1 MSIEN
6 KINQI
11 LAESRQ
17 KELQE
22 GPGDVAQKAVN
33 VVKKVAG
40 VATGTVG
47 AATGALQGAVTGAR
61 KNYAAINDDVE
72 VEGELVEEETLEEA
86 NGEAGQS
93 ITTDT
98 VTKVAGDNPDNARNA
113 VVDQKAA
120 EGGTS
125 KKENEATKGA
135 AAAEGRGS
143 MKEDIDALVNGEDLS
158 EEFKE
163 KAATIFEAA
172 VMTRVKSEIARI
184 EEEYNTKL
192 QEATEKVKEGLVEQV
207 DGYLDYVVEQWIA
220 QNEIALEH
228 GIKTEIVESFI
239 GGMKTLFEEHYI
251 DVPEEKY
258 DLVAEME
265 QSIASLE
272 AKLDEQVAANVEMK
286 KSISEMQR
294 IEIIGQASEGLTDT
308 EVEKFAGLAEELSF
322 EDAESFT
329 KKVQTIR
336 ENYFNT
342 KAQSADVKSVVT
354 DTPVD
359 SLNET
364 TKAVDPSMKA
374 YLSVLNRK

>member
-1 MSIEN
+1 MSIEQ
-6 KINQI
+6 KIAEI
-11 LAESRQ
+11 LAES
-17 KELQE
+17 KSAELEE
-22 GPGDVAQKAVN
+22 GVQMPGAE
-33 VVKKVAG
+33 
-40 VATGTVG
+40 
-47 AATGALQGAVTGAR
+47 TGAKDVEKATAPEGSNICCA
-61 KNYAAINDDVE
+61 DDGETE
-72 VEGELVEEETLEEA
+72 VEGDEE
-86 NGEAGQS
+86 NN
-93 ITTDT
+93 
-98 VTKVAGDNPDNARNA
+98 KRNN
-113 VVDQKAA
+113 VDQQALPEVKEEVEA
-120 EGGTS
+120 ES
-125 KKENEATKGA
+125 KLDIQ
-135 AAAEGRGS
+135 
-143 MKEDIDALVNGEDLS
+143 EDVAALVNGEELS
-158 EEFKE
+158 EEFKQ

-172 VMTRVKSEIARI
+172 VMNRVKQEVAKLDEAYEVKLAEQVDEI
-184 EEEYNTKL
+184 
-192 QEATEKVKEGLVEQV
+192 KEGLVEKV

-265 QSIASLE
+265 QSLASLE

-294 IEIIGQASEGLTDT
+294 VEIIGQASEGLTDT

-364 TKAVDPSMKA
+364 TTTVDPSMKA

>member
-22 GPGDVAQKAVN
+22 GPGDIAQKAVN

-72 VEGELVEEETLEEA
+72 VEGELVEDEALEEA
-86 NGEAGQS
+86 SEAGQR

-98 VTKVAGDNPDNARNA
+98 VTNVAGENPDNARNA

-125 KKENEATKGA
+125 KKENQATRGA
-135 AAAEGRGS
+135 APAEGRGS

-192 QEATEKVKEGLVEQV
+192 QEATEQVKEGLVEQV

-265 QSIASLE
+265 QSLANLE

-294 IEIIGQASEGLTDT
+294 FEIIGQASEGLTDT

-322 EDAESFT
+322 EDAVSFT

-342 KAQSADVKSVVT
+342 KAQSADLKSVVT

-364 TKAVDPSMKA
+364 TTTVDPSMKA

>member
-1 MSIEN
+1 M
-6 KINQI
+6 
-11 LAESRQ
+11 
-17 KELQE
+17 
-22 GPGDVAQKAVN
+22 
-33 VVKKVAG
+33 
-40 VATGTVG
+40 
-47 AATGALQGAVTGAR
+47 
-61 KNYAAINDDVE
+61 
-72 VEGELVEEETLEEA
+72 EEA
-86 NGEAGQS
+86 SEAGQS

-98 VTKVAGDNPDNARNA
+98 VTNVAGENPDNARNA

-125 KKENEATKGA
+125 KKENQATRGA
-135 AAAEGRGS
+135 APAEGRGS

-192 QEATEKVKEGLVEQV
+192 QEATEQVKEGLVEQV

-265 QSIASLE
+265 QSLANLE

-294 IEIIGQASEGLTDT
+294 FEIIGQASEGLTDT

-342 KAQSADVKSVVT
+342 KAQSADLKSVVT

-364 TKAVDPSMKA
+364 TTTVDPSMKA

>member
-1 MSIEN
+1 MSIEQ

-11 LAESRQ
+11 LAESRK
-17 KELQE
+17 KEVQE
-22 GPGDVAQKAVN
+22 DQSKTTVAEEITEGD
-33 VVKKVAG
+33 
-40 VATGTVG
+40 TV
-47 AATGALQGAVTGAR
+47 
-61 KNYAAINDDVE
+61 
-72 VEGELVEEETLEEA
+72 EETLAEA
-86 NGEAGQS
+86 NGEAGDS

-120 EGGTS
+120 EGGTA

-135 AAAEGRGS
+135 APAEGRGS

-172 VMTRVKSEIARI
+172 VMNRVKSEIARI

-192 QEATEKVKEGLVEQV
+192 QEATEQVKEGLVEQV

-265 QSIASLE
+265 QAIGQLE

-294 IEIIGQASEGLTDT
+294 VEIIGQASEGLTDT
-308 EVEKFAGLAEELSF
+308 EVEKFNGLAEELSF
-322 EDAESFT
+322 EDSESFA

-364 TKAVDPSMKA
+364 TTAVDPSMKA

>member
-1 MSIEN
+1 MSIEQ
-6 KINQI
+6 KIAEI
-11 LAESRQ
+11 LAESQ
-17 KELQE
+17 KQGLQE
-22 GPGDVAQKAVN
+22 APE
-33 VVKKVAG
+33 
-40 VATGTVG
+40 
-47 AATGALQGAVTGAR
+47 
-61 KNYAAINDDVE
+61 AIADEVE
-72 VEGELVEEETLEEA
+72 VDGELVEEGA
-86 NGEAGQS
+86 ADPKQG

-98 VTKVAGDNPDNARNA
+98 VTNVAGDNPDNARNA

-120 EGGTS
+120 EGGTA

-135 AAAEGRGS
+135 AAAEPRAS
-143 MKEDIDALVNGEDLS
+143 VKEDIDALVNGEDLS

-172 VMTRVKSEIARI
+172 VMSRVKSEVTRI

-192 QEATEKVKEGLVEQV
+192 QEATEEIKKGLVEQV

-228 GIKTEIVESFI
+228 GIKTEILESFV
-239 GGMKTLFEEHYI
+239 GGMKSLFEEHYI

-258 DLVAEME
+258 DILGEME
-265 QSIASLE
+265 ETIQTLE
-272 AKLDEQVAANVEMK
+272 AKLNEQVAANVDMK

-294 IEIIGQASEGLTDT
+294 AEIVDNASEGLTDT
-308 EVEKFAGLAEELSF
+308 EAEKFVGLAEELSF

-364 TKAVDPSMKA
+364 TKAIDPTMKA

>member
-1 MSIEN
+1 M
-6 KINQI
+6 Q
-11 LAESRQ
+11 
-17 KELQE
+17 
-22 GPGDVAQKAVN
+22 
-33 VVKKVAG
+33 
-40 VATGTVG
+40 
-47 AATGALQGAVTGAR
+47 
-61 KNYAAINDDVE
+61 
-72 VEGELVEEETLEEA
+72 
-86 NGEAGQS
+86 
-93 ITTDT
+93 
-98 VTKVAGDNPDNARNA
+98 
-113 VVDQKAA
+113 
-120 EGGTS
+120 
-125 KKENEATKGA
+125 
-135 AAAEGRGS
+135 
-143 MKEDIDALVNGEDLS
+143 
-158 EEFKE
+158 
-163 KAATIFEAA
+163 
-172 VMTRVKSEIARI
+172 
-184 EEEYNTKL
+184 

-265 QSIASLE
+265 QSLASLE

-294 IEIIGQASEGLTDT
+294 VEIIGQASEGLTDT

-364 TKAVDPSMKA
+364 TTTVDPSMKA